1 MRCYHLMSHMRYW
14 GTPKKIFVGQNW
26 KKMQLQN
33 FWGVLFFTEFIV
45 RYCMNDMLS
54 LFCELV
60 RFWRFHKVFVMFYYC
75 VLQVMAD
82 LGVFIRLLVAMGG
95 GGCPVGRA

>member
-1 MRCYHLMSHMRYW
+1 MLPFNVPYEVL
-14 GTPKKIFVGQNW
+14 GNPKKNLCGTELEKNAIAQFLG
-26 KKMQLQN
+26 
-33 FWGVLFFTEFIV
+33 GSFFTEFIV
-45 RYCMNDMLS
+45 GYCMNDMFS
-54 LFCELV
+54 VFCELV